1 MRIEFFGDEI
11 DTMRAFDPATQRT
24 VESRE
29 TLTITPA
36 REILPSAAEKAGLSL
51 RDLKEYLIPLA
62 YPMAGT
68 MLDFLPDD
76 TIIVLDGQEFIASAV
91 MDFEEESLSRRDEAI
106 QAGETAR
113 RFPGAFPHLD
123 GDGRSL
129 WERAVVELGYTNA
142 PEVPRLAAAFEAGP
156 HFAGK
161 LRDFINY
168 LQDLEGEGEDWTIV
182 SRQSPRLRNL
192 WREQQLLQEVTPESE
207 AVRFIEGSLAG
218 GWILNVPDD
227 GRVHLL
233 TDGEIFG
240 WSRPQ
245 PRRRYR
251 PTAEAPES
259 IYADLQP
266 GDWVV
271 HVDHGIGK
279 YMGLVQRAEGNVQQE
294 YLCVEYAEQDQLF
307 VPIHHADRL
316 TALCRRRRPRAVD
329 FPLGRRDLDF
339 DQTESPGGG
348 AGDCR
353 GFVGVVCQAS
363 GVQRGYAFSSDTPWQ
378 REMEASFPHIETD
391 DQLTALEE
399 IKGDMEA
406 NRPMDRLLCGDV
418 GYGKTEVTLRAAF
431 KAVMDGKQVAV
442 LVPTTVL
449 AQQHYDTF
457 SSRLAGFR

>member
-1 MRIEFFGDEI
+1 M
-11 DTMRAFDPATQRT
+11 
-24 VESRE
+24 
-29 TLTITPA
+29 
-36 REILPSAAEKAGLSL
+36 
-51 RDLKEYLIPLA
+51 
-62 YPMAGT
+62 
-68 MLDFLPDD
+68 
-76 TIIVLDGQEFIASAV
+76 
-91 MDFEEESLSRRDEAI
+91 
-106 QAGETAR
+106 
-113 RFPGAFPHLD
+113 
-123 GDGRSL
+123 
-129 WERAVVELGYTNA
+129 
-142 PEVPRLAAAFEAGP
+142 
-156 HFAGK
+156 
-161 LRDFINY
+161 
-168 LQDLEGEGEDWTIV
+168 
-182 SRQSPRLRNL
+182 
-192 WREQQLLQEVTPESE
+192 
-207 AVRFIEGSLAG
+207 
-218 GWILNVPDD
+218 PDD

-316 TALCRRRRPRAVD
+316 TRYVGAEGRGPSISRLGGTTWTSTKQKVREAV
-329 FPLGRRDLDF
+329 
-339 DQTESPGGG
+339 QEI
-348 AGDCR
+348 AGDLLELYAKR
-353 GFVGVVCQAS
+353 QVAE
-363 GVQRGYAFSSDTPWQ
+363 GYAFSPDTPWQ
-378 REMEASFPHIETD
+378 RELEASFPYIETD

-457 SSRLAGFR
+457 SSRLAGFPVTVEMLSRFRTNAQQDRIVRDLRHGKVDIIIGTHRLLSQDVDIQRPGAGGD